1 MKPSFKKCALA
12 LILANYLLTLPQ
24 ALSQIDAQE
33 RQDLSPVPQFG
44 SEQPSQPT
52 SERSSQSESSS
63 QQEDPNKDL
72 PEIKLEQPETLLTAL
87 YHDQAR
93 VVMNVAL
100 IDGRDNGQPKGRT
113 LVTIKDGDMRYLHQ
127 TDSHALPFTAM
138 MKLSDGKVTA
148 AWQAVEDL
156 MGFAKQVANSQAEA
170 VKDTALDKLA
180 HLDESKTA
188 TLKDKFVALDST
200 EQAQTSYEISQD
212 WQAFYQAVLTDWLA
226 SQPQPSKKDNQ
237 VLSYELSDEA
247 GKQLTAIMK
256 KHQADFPRLKE
267 TFDLFTDDYDGT
279 ISLDYANKKIS
290 VGLIQGK
297 VALEYHLDLKAAS
310 LTEPTGD
317 AVLSQA
323 QFNEVL
329 GADWFQ
335 GLIQLEKLIN

>member
-1 MKPSFKKCALA
+1 MKLSLKKCVLA
-12 LILANYLLTLPQ
+12 LILANQLLVVPQ
-24 ALSQIDAQE
+24 AFSQISAQE
-33 RQDLSPVPQFG
+33 RQDLSPVTQFG
-44 SEQPSQPT
+44 SEQSSQPT
-52 SERSSQSESSS
+52 SKSSNSSESSS

-72 PEIKLEQPETLLTAL
+72 TEIKLDQPETILTAL

-100 IDGRDNGQPKGRT
+100 IDGRDNGQPKGKT
-113 LVTIKDGDMRYLHQ
+113 LVTINSGDMRYLHQ

-138 MKLSDGKVTA
+138 MKLSEGKVTA

-180 HLDESKTA
+180 HLDESKTTA
-188 TLKDKFVALDST
+188 LKDKFVALDST
-200 EQAQTSYEISQD
+200 EQAQTSYQISQD
-212 WQAFYQAVLTDWLA
+212 WQAFYQAVLTEWLA
-226 SQPQPSKKDNQ
+226 SQPQPSKKDGQ

-247 GKQLTAIMK
+247 GKQWTAIMK
-256 KHQADFPRLKE
+256 KHQADFPRLKD
-267 TFDLFTDDYDGT
+267 TFDLFSDDYDGT
-279 ISLDYANKKIS
+279 ITLDYANKKIT

-297 VALEYHLDLKAAS
+297 LALEYHLDLKATH
-310 LTEPTGD
+310 LTEPTGE
-317 AVLSQA
+317 AVLSQE

>member
-24 ALSQIDAQE
+24 ALSQIGAQE
-33 RQDLSPVPQFG
+33 RQDLSPVTQFG
-44 SEQPSQPT
+44 SEQASQLK
-52 SERSSQSESSS
+52 SESSSQSQSSS

-72 PEIKLEQPETLLTAL
+72 PEIKLEQP
-87 YHDQAR
+87 R

-100 IDGRDNGQPKGRT
+100 IDGRGNGQPKGKT
-113 LVTIKDGDMRYLHQ
+113 LVTINSGDMRYLHQ

-138 MKLSDGKVTA
+138 MKLSEGKVTA

-188 TLKDKFVALDST
+188 TIKDKFVALDST

>member
-1 MKPSFKKCALA
+1 MKLSLKKCALS
-12 LILANYLLTLPQ
+12 LILANQLLVVPQ
-24 ALSQIDAQE
+24 ALSQIGAQE
-33 RQDLSPVPQFG
+33 RQDLSPVTQFG
-44 SEQPSQPT
+44 SEQASQLT
-52 SERSSQSESSS
+52 SESSNSSESSS

-72 PEIKLEQPETLLTAL
+72 PEIKLDQPETILTAL

-100 IDGRDNGQPKGRT
+100 IDGRDNGQPKGKT
-113 LVTIKDGDMRYLHQ
+113 LVTINSGDMRYLHQ

-138 MKLSDGKVTA
+138 LKLSEGKVTA

-180 HLDESKTA
+180 HLDESKTTA
-188 TLKDKFVALDST
+188 LKDKFVALDST
-200 EQAQTSYEISQD
+200 EQAQTSYQISQD
-212 WQAFYQAVLTDWLA
+212 WQAFYQAVLTEWLA
-226 SQPQPSKKDNQ
+226 SQPQPSKKDGQ

-247 GKQLTAIMK
+247 GKQWTAIMK
-256 KHQADFPRLKE
+256 KHQADFPRLKD
-267 TFDLFTDDYDGT
+267 TFDLFSDDYDGT
-279 ISLDYANKKIS
+279 ITLDYANKKIT

-297 VALEYHLDLKAAS
+297 LDLEYHLDLKVAH
-310 LTEPTGD
+310 LTEPTGE
-317 AVLSQA
+317 AVLSQE

>member
-1 MKPSFKKCALA
+1 MKLSLKKCALA
-12 LILANYLLTLPQ
+12 LILVNQLSVVPQ
-24 ALSQIDAQE
+24 ALSRIGAQE
-33 RQDLSPVPQFG
+33 RQDLSPVTQFG
-44 SEQPSQPT
+44 SEQASQPT
-52 SERSSQSESSS
+52 SESSNSSESFSK
-63 QQEDPNKDL
+63 QEDPYKDLREIKIDL
-72 PEIKLEQPETLLTAL
+72 PETILTAL

-100 IDGRDNGQPKGRT
+100 IDGRDNGQPKGKT
-113 LVTIKDGDMRYLHQ
+113 LVTINSGDMRYLHQ

-138 MKLSDGKVTA
+138 MKLSEGKVTA

-180 HLDESKTA
+180 HLDESKTTA
-188 TLKDKFVALDST
+188 LKDKFVALDST
-200 EQAQTSYEISQD
+200 EQAQTSYQISQD
-212 WQAFYQAVLTDWLA
+212 WQAFYQAVLTEWLA
-226 SQPQPSKKDNQ
+226 TQPQPSKKDGQ

-247 GKQLTAIMK
+247 GKQWTAIMK

-297 VALEYHLDLKAAS
+297 VALEYHLDMKAAS

-323 QFNEVL
+323 QFNEIL

-335 GLIQLEKLIN
+335 GLIQQEKLIN

>member
-1 MKPSFKKCALA
+1 MKLSLKKCALA
-12 LILANYLLTLPQ
+12 LILANQVLVVPQ
-24 ALSQIDAQE
+24 SLSRIGAQE
-33 RQDLSPVPQFG
+33 RQDLSPVTQFG
-44 SEQPSQPT
+44 SEESSQPT
-52 SERSSQSESSS
+52 SESSNSSESSS

-72 PEIKLEQPETLLTAL
+72 PEIKIDQPETILTAL

-100 IDGRDNGQPKGRT
+100 IDGRDNGQPKGKT
-113 LVTIKDGDMRYLHQ
+113 LVTINSGDMRYLHQ

-138 MKLSDGKVTA
+138 MKLSEGKVTA
-148 AWQAVEDL
+148 VWQAVEDL

-180 HLDESKTA
+180 HLDESKTTA
-188 TLKDKFVALDST
+188 LKDKFVALDST
-200 EQAQTSYEISQD
+200 EQAQTSYQISQD
-212 WQAFYQAVLTDWLA
+212 WQAFYQVVLTDWLA
-226 SQPQPSKKDNQ
+226 SQPQPSKKDGQ

-247 GKQLTAIMK
+247 GKQWTAIMK

-267 TFDLFTDDYDGT
+267 TFDLFSDDYDGT

-323 QFNEVL
+323 QFTEIL
-329 GADWFQ
+329 GADWFP
-335 GLIQLEKLIN
+335 GLIPLDKLFN